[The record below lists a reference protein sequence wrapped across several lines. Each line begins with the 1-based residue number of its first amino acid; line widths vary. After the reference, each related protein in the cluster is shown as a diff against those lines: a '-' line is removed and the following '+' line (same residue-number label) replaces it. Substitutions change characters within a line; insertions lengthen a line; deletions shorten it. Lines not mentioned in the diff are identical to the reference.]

1 MRDPNRTGNWEPATG
16 NWPLATHIEVIVQT
30 VEDARAATEG
40 GADRL
45 EVVREIGDGG
55 LTPSLPVVDAIT
67 RVTPLPLRVMVR
79 GNAGFA
85 TSDTELDVLRA
96 AAWNFAKLAVD
107 GLVVGFAKSGEL
119 SLAEFASVIEAAPA
133 VPVTFHRAF
142 DSLHDQLGAIDTLS
156 AIPRVDGILTSGGEG
171 NAPERCAR
179 FEQFVERAGSRLSI
193 IAGGGVDLETFE
205 LLVRNQIVRWIHVG
219 RLAREGNDPDGPV
232 SVARVRR
239 LRDLADGVGQP

>member
-1 MRDPNRTGNWEPATG
+1 VRKADATR
-16 NWPLATHIEVIVQT
+16 PLIEVIVQT
-30 VEDARAATEG
+30 IEDARAAAEG

-45 EVVREIGDGG
+45 EVVRAIGVGG
-55 LTPSLPVVDAIT
+55 LTPSLSVVDAIK

-79 GNAGFA
+79 EDAGFE
-85 TSDTELDVLRA
+85 TSDAELEILRA

-133 VPVTFHRAF
+133 VPITFHRAF

-156 AIPRVDGILTSGGEG
+156 AIRRVDGILTSGGGG
-171 NAPERCAR
+171 NASERCAR
-179 FEQFVERAGSRLSI
+179 LEQFVERAGSRLSI

-205 LLVRNQIVRWIHVG
+205 LLARNQTVRWIHVG
-219 RLAREGNDPDGPV
+219 RVAREGNDPEGPV
-232 SVARVRR
+232 SAASVRR
-239 LRDLADGVGQP
+239 LRDLADGVGRSSASQRRDP